1 MNLELVLRQ
10 DFLSPAPI
18 LQVNSSFVNNQKTC
32 NTVSIPAIPS
42 LAEMLKQIGRLPKN
56 SLFFGCTEDDLPVLL
71 DLRNSAP
78 GPILISGDAGA
89 GKTNLLKVITQF
101 ATLKY
106 DAHEIQFGVITDH
119 PEEWK
124 DRAAFPHCVGIFSMH
139 EKGTANFIRAL
150 EAWTNLRRRNN
161 ESVLL
166 LIDDLDAFAHWNSSL
181 IQEMHNIL
189 LHGPEKQ
196 IWTIAT
202 FNPKQHGCADVWLKY
217 FHTQVFG
224 YTNSL
229 AIVGDTGMPETRI
242 NALSKGLEF
251 FLKDSTKWI
260 KFRIPHASARDS

>member
-1 MNLELVLRQ
+1 
-10 DFLSPAPI
+10 LSPAPVLEVI
-18 LQVNSSFVNNQKTC
+18 SRFVNPKKIGSP
-32 NTVSIPAIPS
+32 VSMPAIPS
-42 LAEMLKQIGRLPKN
+42 LEEMLAQVGRLPKEC
-56 SLFFGCTEDDLPVLL
+56 LFFGYAEDDLPVLL
-71 DLRNSAP
+71 NLRNSAP

-101 ATLKY
+101 ATLRY
-106 DAHEIQFGVITDH
+106 DADEIQFGVITDR

-124 DRAAFPHCVGIFSMH
+124 DRVEFPHCVGIFSMC
-139 EKGTANFIRAL
+139 EEDTANFIRAL
-150 EAWTNLRRRNN
+150 EAWTKLRRRHN

-166 LIDDLDAFAHWNSSL
+166 LIDNLDAFAHWNGGL
-181 IQEMHNIL
+181 IQEMHNLL

-229 AIVGDTGMPETRI
+229 AIPGDTGMPETRI

-251 FLKDSTKWI
+251 FLKESTKWI
-260 KFRIPHASARDS
+260 KFRIPKV